1 MCDLPLGR
9 CHNSAMKHG
18 VTALGALVVAVAIVA
33 GTL

>member
-1 MCDLPLGR
+1 VCDLPLGR

-18 VTALGALVVAVAIVA
+18 VTALGALAVAAAMAA